1 MDDVQYFD
9 WTEYPNARL
18 RVKIETRD
26 GTPTRFVI
34 QLETRIDGD
43 WRQVARFDHDEAN
56 PMGHDITDEGL
67 HMDIYREGERVRVK
81 GDFPPVD
88 LICAPRYCI
97 AYLKTNAETL
107 LRRFERWHDLNQS
120 PNGETDR

>member
-9 WTEYPNARL
+9 WVEYPNARL

-34 QLETRIDGD
+34 QLETGIDGD

-56 PMGHDITDEGL
+56 PMGHGITEEGL
-67 HMDIYREGERVRVK
+67 HMDIYQEGERVRVK
-81 GDFPPVD
+81 DDFPPVG
-88 LICAPRYCI
+88 LIRAPRYCI
-97 AYLKTNAETL
+97 AYLKAHAETL

>member
-1 MDDVQYFD
+1 
-9 WTEYPNARL
+9 
-18 RVKIETRD
+18 
-26 GTPTRFVI
+26 
-34 QLETRIDGD
+34 
-43 WRQVARFDHDEAN
+43 
-56 PMGHDITDEGL
+56 MGHDITEEGL

-81 GDFPPVD
+81 DDFPPVG
-88 LICAPRYCI
+88 LIRAPRYCI